1 MKKNSQ
7 AEGGSGAFSRS
18 QPVADEDR
26 ENVYNRKAPQ
36 LIRDLTTGSVPKTL
50 LNFAM
55 PLFLSGLLQMVYNM
69 VDMIVVGQMVGTG
82 GLSAVAVG
90 GEILMLIT
98 FIAMGFSNAGQIL
111 ISRYVG
117 ENRHDLIGEMVATL
131 FTLLMSIAVVIMVV
145 FLITYQ
151 DIMAWLNTPDT
162 IWEYTRQ
169 YIITCIY
176 GTVFIYGYNLVSAI
190 LRGMGDSKHPFLF
203 IAIASILNLILD
215 LLFVG
220 PMGMGTRGAA
230 LATVIGQAVSF
241 LFALT
246 LLYRH
251 RDQIHFDFKP
261 SHFRIG
267 RKVIKQLLA
276 LGIPMV
282 IQSAAI
288 TFSMLFVNSYINRYG
303 EVSIAVTGI
312 ARKLEN
318 MISIVAQ
325 AISAAGGAMIS
336 QALGARKISRV
347 PKIVGHAFWIVAI
360 PSGIF
365 ALITLFR
372 PEWLFGIFT
381 QDPEVLQMVLDLY
394 IPVAMIQYLGCTLR
408 PPAFALINGSGN
420 SRLNLAVALLDGVAC
435 RIGLSVLLGVTLAWG
450 IIGFW
455 YGNAI
460 SGCVPFVV
468 GLAFLLS
475 GRWKVI
481 KERK

>member
-1 MKKNSQ
+1 MAGEKK
-7 AEGGSGAFSRS
+7 E
-18 QPVADEDR
+18 
-26 ENVYNRKAPQ
+26 

-50 LNFAM
+50 LRFAA
-55 PLFLSGLLQMVYNM
+55 PLFLSGLLQMIYNV
-69 VDMIVVGQMVGTG
+69 VDMIVVGQMVGTK
-82 GLSAVAVG
+82 GLSAVSIG
-90 GEILMLIT
+90 GEIMMLIT

-117 ENRHDLIGEMVATL
+117 EKRHDRIGEMVSTL
-131 FTLLMSIAVVIMVV
+131 FTLLLSIAVVIMVL
-145 FLITYQ
+145 FLFTYR
-151 DIMAWLNTPDT
+151 DIMRWLNTPQNNFFAFLKDPGPDVWT
-162 IWEYTRQ
+162 YTGD
-169 YIITCIY
+169 YVIICVL

-190 LRGMGDSKHPFLF
+190 LRGMGDSKHPFMF
-203 IAIASILNLILD
+203 IAIASILNLALD
-215 LLFVG
+215 LVFVG
-220 PMGMGTRGAA
+220 PLGMGPAGAA

-261 SHFRIG
+261 SHFRIH
-267 RKVIKQLLA
+267 RTVIRPLLS

-303 EVSIAVTGI
+303 EVYIAVTGI

-325 AISAAGGAMIS
+325 AITAAGGAMIS
-336 QALGARKISRV
+336 QALGARKTERV

-360 PSGIF
+360 PAALF
-365 ALITLFR
+365 ALITLVK
-372 PEWLFGIFT
+372 PQWLFGIFSP
-381 QDPEVLQMVLDLY
+381 DPAVLELVLNEY
-394 IPVAMIQYLGCTLR
+394 IPVAMIQYLGCAIR
-408 PPAFALINGSGN
+408 PPSFALINGSGN
-420 SRLNLAVALLDGVAC
+420 SRLNLAVALMDGVAC

-450 IIGFW
+450 IHGFW

-460 SGCVPFVV
+460 SGCVPFLV
-468 GLAFLLS
+468 GFTFLLS
-475 GRWKVI
+475 GRWK
-481 KERK
+481 KTPKNRTNCEETAEE